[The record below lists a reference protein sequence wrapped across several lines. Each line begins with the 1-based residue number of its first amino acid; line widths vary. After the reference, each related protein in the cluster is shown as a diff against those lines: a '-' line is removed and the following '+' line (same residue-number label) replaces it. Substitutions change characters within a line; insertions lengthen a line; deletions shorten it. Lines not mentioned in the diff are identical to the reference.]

1 MTDAPRIAGEPAHDI
16 LRSEGHPLDFIFR
29 PRSVAVIGA
38 TDRPGSV
45 GRTVLENL
53 MEGASARNRLV
64 YAVNPKHVE
73 LLGAKCYPAVV
84 NIPGGA
90 DLAVIVTP
98 AATVP
103 GVIRECVAAGVRGA
117 VIISAGFKEVGPE
130 GARLEREIL
139 AEARRGHLQ
148 LIGPNCLGVMNPPI
162 GLNATFAQTIALA
175 GNVAFLSQSG
185 ALCTAILDWSL
196 SEGVGFSAFVS
207 TGSMLDVG
215 WGDLIYYFGDDY
227 RTRSILVY
235 MESIGD
241 PRSFISAAREVA
253 QTKPIIVIKA
263 GRTEAAA
270 KAAASHTGSLTG
282 SDEVLDAAFRRCGV
296 LRVNRIAELFEMA
309 DILSKQPR
317 SRGRRLT
324 IVTNAGGPGVLA
336 TDALLAAGGELASLA
351 PATFER
357 LDSFLPKHWSHAN
370 PVDILGDA
378 DAERYGKALE
388 TVFQDPGTDGFLIA
402 LAPQGMTNPTE
413 VARQVVSHVKQLSAP
428 VLAAWMGGDSVAEGM
443 HLISRAGIPAF
454 AYPDEAAR
462 AFTYLWQ
469 YSANLRALNETPVLA
484 SAEPS
489 EFEVTKGSQI
499 LNSVRLR
506 ARSLLTEW
514 ESKQLLSAY
523 GIPTV
528 RTELAKSAEQAAELA
543 AGIGYPVV
551 LKLHSETIS
560 HKTDV
565 GGVQLDLHTNE
576 AVRSAFD
583 KIRQSVSER
592 AGAQHFLGVTVQPMV
607 LQRGYELILGSSI
620 DPQFGPVLLFGAG
633 GELVEVWRDRA
644 LGLPPLTTTLARRMM
659 ERTRIYRALQG
670 VRGRKP
676 VDMAALES
684 VLVRF
689 SQLVAEQRWIKEIDI
704 NPLLASEDQII
715 ALDARVVLHAADSQ
729 IPDLAI
735 RPYPAQYISPFQL
748 RDGTTVRIRPIRPE
762 DEPAMVQFHKKL
774 SDNTVYMR
782 YLGFL
787 KLEQRIAHERLTRIC
802 FIDYDREMVLIAELP
817 SAWSTDNEIVGVG
830 RLSKSHGRNE
840 AEFALLIRD
849 DFQARGLGTELLR
862 CLMEVARDEKLDE
875 VFAVMAPENDA
886 MRKIAARA
894 GFRIEG
900 PGEDRLI
907 TAIARIS
914 PKQPAT
920 ATGGIPR

>member
-1 MTDAPRIAGEPAHDI
+1 MTDALRAAGEPAHDI
-16 LRSEGHPLDFIFR
+16 LRSERHPLDFIFQ
-29 PRSVAVIGA
+29 PKSIAVVGA
-38 TDRPGSV
+38 TDRPASV
-45 GRTVLENL
+45 GRTVMENL
-53 MEGASARNRLV
+53 LQGASAQNRAV
-64 YAVNPKHVE
+64 YAVNPKHAEV
-73 LLGAKCYPAVV
+73 LGAKSYPTVGD
-84 NIPGGA
+84 IPVAA

-98 AATVP
+98 AVTVP
-103 GVIRECVAAGVRGA
+103 GVIRECVVAGVRGA
-117 VIISAGFKEVGPE
+117 VIISAGFKEIGPE

-139 AEARRGHLQ
+139 AEARRGRLQ
-148 LIGPNCLGVMNPPI
+148 IIGPNCLGIMNPPI

-227 RTRSILVY
+227 RTRSILIY

-241 PRSFISAAREVA
+241 PRSFMSAAREVA
-253 QTKPIIVIKA
+253 RTKPIIVIKA

-270 KAAASHTGSLTG
+270 KAAASHTGALTG

-309 DILSKQPR
+309 DVLSKQPR
-317 SRGRRLT
+317 PRGPRLT
-324 IVTNAGGPGVLA
+324 ILTNAGGPGVLA
-336 TDALLAAGGELASLA
+336 TDALLSSGGELAIIA
-351 PATFER
+351 PETAKQ
-357 LDSFLPKHWSHAN
+357 LDSFLPAHWSHGN

-378 DAERYGKALE
+378 DAERYAKAME
-388 TVFQDPGTDGFLIA
+388 VIMKDAGTDGFLIA
-402 LAPQGMTNPTE
+402 LAPQGMTGPTE
-413 VARQVVSHVKQLSAP
+413 VARQVASHVRQGSAP
-428 VLAAWMGGDSVAEGM
+428 VLAAWMGGDSVSDGM
-443 HLISRAGIPAF
+443 RLLSHAGIPAF

-469 YSANLRALNETPVLA
+469 YSANLRALNETPTLA
-484 SAEPS
+484 SAELSALDLARPG
-489 EFEVTKGSQI
+489 EIVR
-499 LNSVRLR
+499 SVRSR
-506 ARSLLTEW
+506 GRSLLTEW

-528 RTELAKSAEQAAELA
+528 RTELAKSAEQAAEFA
-543 AGIGYPVV
+543 ARMGYPVV

-565 GGVQLDLHTNE
+565 GGVQLDLRTDE
-576 AVRSAFD
+576 AVRNAFEQ
-583 KIRQSVSER
+583 IRQSVSER

-607 LQRGYELILGSSI
+607 RQHGYELILGSSL

-659 ERTRIYRALQG
+659 ERTRIYRALHG

-676 VDMAALES
+676 VDLGKLES

-704 NPLLASEDQII
+704 NPLLVSEDQII
-715 ALDARVVLHAADSQ
+715 VLDARVVMHSAAVAESE
-729 IPDLAI
+729 IPQLAI
-735 RPYPAQYISPFQL
+735 RPYPAQYVSLFQL
-748 RDGTTVRIRPIRPE
+748 KDGTTVRIRPIRPE
-762 DEPAMVQFHKKL
+762 DEPAMVRFHKKL

-802 FIDYDREMVLIAELP
+802 FIDYNREMVLVAELASP
-817 SAWSTDNEIVGVG
+817 SSGDSEIIGVG

-862 CLMEVARDEKLDE
+862 RLMEVATDEKLDRI
-875 VFAVMAPENDA
+875 FAVMAPENNA
-886 MRKIAARA
+886 MRKIAGRA

-900 PGEDRLI
+900 PGEDRLV
-907 TAIARIS
+907 TAVAEVS
-914 PKQPAT
+914 AKQPVT
-920 ATGGIPR
+920 AT